1 MEKNLP
7 FVIASKSIK
16 YFVKIH
22 LKKKKNAYRLTVAKF
37 SCNQ

>member
-22 LKKKKNAYRLTVAKF
+22 LKKKKMLTD
-37 SCNQ
+37 